1 MAKLLQEFPHF
12 DYNCDHKCTHS
23 SKNLQQEK
31 TFTSSLNTSRK
42 SRSLCKNLCYIVA
55 QTLCNWVFLIL
66 LMFSYVHFLTFFYG
80 KMQWAGQ
87 ACQTC
92 GPLQSYLWPAQRI
105 HVCGPHHNVNVAHV
119 ALRGPSV
126 CHAWPRI
133 FINLFDVSYVCA

>member
-1 MAKLLQEFPHF
+1 MTPLLQEFPHF
-12 DYNCDHKCTHS
+12 DYHCDHKCAHS

-55 QTLCNWVFLIL
+55 QTLCNF
-66 LMFSYVHFLTFFYG
+66 FLTFFYG
-80 KMQWAGQ
+80 KMQLAGQ

-92 GPLQSYLWPAQRI
+92 SPLQSYLWPARRI